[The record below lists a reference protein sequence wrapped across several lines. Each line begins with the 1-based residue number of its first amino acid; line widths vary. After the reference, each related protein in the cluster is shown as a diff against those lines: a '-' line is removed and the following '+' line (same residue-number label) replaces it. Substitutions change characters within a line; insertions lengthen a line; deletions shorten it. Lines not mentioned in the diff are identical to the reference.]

1 MEDIRPCNVNSF
13 DTTFTNNHICMFKV
27 LLPFLPVSLQ
37 GNLAIY
43 IKYMELQ
50 YTMQYFKQ
58 LSNRKTHS
66 LFPTDDPAPTD
77 NPFDFSSLF
86 EELLPYSTPSQKQQF
101 TQLRNL
107 FETMRNMQDMM
118 EMLETMKELFP
129 EGMGNPDGENI
140 SFNPEILAAMSSMF
154 NGGDMDIN
162 AMTDY
167 FSGGDLG

>member
-1 MEDIRPCNVNSF
+1 MEDIRPCKVNSF

-43 IKYMELQ
+43 IKYMELH

-66 LFPTDDPAPTD
+66 LFPTDNPAPTD

-101 TQLRNL
+101 TKIRNL
-107 FETMRNMQDMM
+107 FEAMRNMQDMM

-129 EGMGNPDGENI
+129 EGMGNPDGETG
-140 SFNPEILAAMSSMF
+140 SFNPEILAAMSSVF
-154 NGGDMDIN
+154 SGGGMDIN

-167 FSGGDLG
+167 FSGGDPE